1 MELSEVKLLIV
12 SLNGRDK
19 VTIVL
24 ERFRAPRV
32 VETIIRSL
40 PISARVFSFK
50 EQGYIYISLSSI
62 SLGISA
68 RTRTLRRGLIYFTS
82 RYPGLVIALR
92 DNVHVPYSCL
102 EIGRVADE
110 VDLNR
115 LSRMSSLSVTIKSAE

>member
-1 MELSEVKLLIV
+1 MGLSEVKLLIV
-12 SLNGRDK
+12 SLDAKDK
-19 VTIVL
+19 AIIIL

-32 VETIIRSL
+32 VETIMRSL
-40 PISARVFSFK
+40 PINARVLSFK

-62 SLGISA
+62 SLGINA
-68 RTRTLRRGLIYFTS
+68 KTRTLRRGLVYFTS

-110 VDLNR
+110 VNLKR
-115 LSRMSSLSVTIKSAE
+115 LSRMSSLSVTIKRFE